1 MSPRSVLFVCLGNIC
16 RSPVAEGVFKA
27 ALVQRFGA
35 SEAAQWKV
43 DSAGTSGYHAGEAPD
58 PRSQASA
65 RLHGVDI
72 STQRSR
78 PFSKTDF
85 EAFDHILVMDSSNH
99 VNVLALTEDPGAH
112 AKVALMLD
120 ASFPEQNKPVP
131 DPYYGG
137 EHGFE
142 QVYQLLAQA
151 SEDWLDRWA

>member
-35 SEAAQWKV
+35 SEAARWKV

-65 RLHGVDI
+65 RLHGIDI
-72 STQRSR
+72 SSQRSR
-78 PFSKTDF
+78 SFSMIDF
-85 EAFDHILVMDSSNH
+85 SDFDHILVMDSSNH
-99 VNVLALTEDPGAH
+99 SNVLAMTDNLEARS
-112 AKVALMLD
+112 KVALMLD
-120 ASFPEQNKPVP
+120 ASFPGQNKPVP

-137 EHGFE
+137 DHGFE

-151 SEDWLDRWA
+151 SEDWLDQWA

>member
-16 RSPVAEGVFKA
+16 RSPVAEGVFTA

-35 SEAAQWKV
+35 SEAARWKV

-65 RLHGVDI
+65 RLHGIDI
-72 STQRSR
+72 SSQRSR
-78 PFSKTDF
+78 PFSMIDF
-85 EAFDHILVMDSSNH
+85 SDFDHILVMDSSNH
-99 VNVLALTEDPGAH
+99 SNVLAMTDNLEARS
-112 AKVALMLD
+112 KVALMLD
-120 ASFPEQNKPVP
+120 ASFPGQNKPVP

-137 EHGFE
+137 DHGFE

-151 SEDWLDRWA
+151 SEDWLDQWA

>member
-27 ALVQRFGA
+27 ALVHRFGA
-35 SEAAQWKV
+35 SQAAQWKV
-43 DSAGTSGYHAGEAPD
+43 DSAGTSGYHADEAPD

-65 RLHGVDI
+65 RRHGVDI
-72 STQRSR
+72 SMQRSR
-78 PFSKTDF
+78 PFSVADF
-85 EAFDHILVMDSSNH
+85 EDFDHILVMDSSNH
-99 VNVLALTEDPGAH
+99 VNVLALTEDPGAR
-112 AKVALMLD
+112 AKVELMLD
-120 ASFPEQNKPVP
+120 ASFPDQNKPVP

>member
-1 MSPRSVLFVCLGNIC
+1 M
-16 RSPVAEGVFKA
+16 
-27 ALVQRFGA
+27 
-35 SEAAQWKV
+35 
-43 DSAGTSGYHAGEAPD
+43 
-58 PRSQASA
+58 
-65 RLHGVDI
+65 
-72 STQRSR
+72 QRSR
-78 PFSKTDF
+78 PFSVADF
-85 EAFDHILVMDSSNH
+85 EDFDHILVMDSSNH
-99 VNVLALTEDPGAH
+99 VNVLALTEDPAAR

>member
-35 SEAAQWKV
+35 SEAARWKV

-58 PRSQASA
+58 PRSQASS
-65 RLHGVDI
+65 RLHGIDI
-72 STQRSR
+72 SAQRSR
-78 PFSKTDF
+78 PFSMIDF
-85 EAFDHILVMDSSNH
+85 SDFDHILVMDSSNH
-99 VNVLALTEDPGAH
+99 SNVLAMTDNLEARS
-112 AKVALMLD
+112 KVALMLD
-120 ASFPEQNKPVP
+120 ASFPGQNKPVP

-137 EHGFE
+137 DHGFE

-151 SEDWLDRWA
+151 SEDWLDQWV

>member
-1 MSPRSVLFVCLGNIC
+1 MNPRSVLFVCLGNIC
-16 RSPVAEGVFKA
+16 RSPVAEGVFRR
-27 ALVQRFGA
+27 ALVQRVG
-35 SEAAQWKV
+35 SDAALWTI

-72 STQRSR
+72 SMQRSR
-78 PFSKTDF
+78 PFSIADF
-85 EAFDHILVMDSSNH
+85 QDFDHILVMDSSNH
-99 VNVLALTEDPGAH
+99 VNVLALTEDPGAR